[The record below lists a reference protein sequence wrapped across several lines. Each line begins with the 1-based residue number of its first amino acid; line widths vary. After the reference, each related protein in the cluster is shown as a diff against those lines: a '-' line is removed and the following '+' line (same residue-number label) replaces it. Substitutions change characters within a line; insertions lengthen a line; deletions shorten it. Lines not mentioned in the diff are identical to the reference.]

1 AFVEPGVIL
10 LILIANATVGVVTE
24 TNAEKAIEEL
34 KAYEADVA
42 TVLRESRLTIVSASD
57 LVPGD
62 IVEVAVGGKVPAD
75 LRIADIVST
84 QLRADQSI
92 LTGESGSVQKQ
103 VDQIPDPKALV
114 QDKSC
119 MLFSGTVI
127 TAGRARAVVVG
138 TGPATALG
146 RIRDSMAESVEEMT
160 PLKQKLDDF
169 GRFLSKAIA
178 VICILVWVINIRHF
192 NDPVYGSWFSGALY
206 YFKIAVALAVAAIPE
221 GLPAVV
227 TTCLALG
234 TRKMAKQN
242 AIVRSLPSVETLGCT
257 TVICSDKTG
266 TLTTNQMAASRV
278 AVLKS
283 ELLGIQ
289 EYQVTGNTYAPEG
302 TVSELDGKLV
312 PHPADSPGLLN
323 VAMTCALCNDS
334 SLYYSAEKG
343 AYQRVGEAT
352 EVALRVLAEK
362 IGLPG
367 YAQMPQAVD
376 SLSKQ
381 DRASFCNNYWQDV
394 YSKVTTLEFDRNRKM
409 MSALCTNKGRAV
421 LFAKGAP
428 ESVLARCTQ
437 VLTGDGALLP
447 LSASSRSAVQET
459 FTSYGAKMAL
469 RCLGLA
475 IRTRPAD
482 TQQASIE
489 DEQEMVWVGLVGLQD
504 PPRAQVLPAL
514 EVCQQAAIRVVMV
527 TGDNQATAESI
538 AKQIGLLDLQHNGSD
553 SGKSLTGAQ
562 FNAMS
567 SEQQADAAH
576 DLCVFARVEPSHKT
590 QLVELL
596 KSQGHV
602 VAMTGD
608 GVNDA
613 PALKRADIGIAM
625 GSGTAVAKSAA
636 DMVLADDN
644 FASIVAAVAE
654 GRAIYNNTKQF
665 IRYMVSS
672 NIGEVIAIFT
682 AALLG
687 LPEVLTPV
695 QLLWVNLVTD
705 GLPATALGFNPQ
717 DHQSMQSRPRNIREG
732 IVTRWLLVRY
742 LIIGTYVGLAT
753 VGGSVWWFTSYQG
766 GPKLTWSQLTSFQ
779 NCSTAGRGTGPPCE
793 LAYDKSPTTMAMTVL
808 VVVEM
813 FNALNALSQD
823 ASLLQLKPWANLWLL
838 AAILVSM
845 FLHILILYIP
855 AFATMFGVQAL
866 GWVEWKAVIWLS
878 APVVLLDEVLKWVS
892 RNVLESRRQP
902 SARSAARQAGRL
914 LQQNLGKLAAGSGS
928 AGPRRKFEKI
938 DGKASDDDIEL
949 GKQRP

>member
-1 AFVEPGVIL
+1 MADATLTAHFLTADEVVGELGSNLSTGLTEEQVLQARALYGENALAPEAGTPFWKLVLKQFDDLLVKILIGAAAVDLLIAVANGEFGLSAFVEPGVIL
-10 LILIANATVGVVTE
+10 LILVANATVGVVTE

-34 KAYEADVA
+34 KAYEADVG
-42 TVLRESRLTIVSASD
+42 TVLRSSRLTVIPASE

-75 LRIADIVST
+75 LRIAEIVST

-103 VDQIPDPKALV
+103 TGQVLDKKALV

-192 NDPVYGSWFSGALY
+192 RDPVYGGWFQGALY

-266 TLTTNQMAASRV
+266 TLTTNQMSVSRV
-278 AVLKS
+278 AILKS
-283 ELLGIQ
+283 ELLGIA

-302 TVSELDGKLV
+302 TLSEVGGGLVSL
-312 PHPADSPGLLN
+312 PADSPGLLN

-334 SLYYSAEKG
+334 SLYYAADKG
-343 AYQRVGEAT
+343 VYQQVGEAT

-367 YAQMPQAVD
+367 YAQMPNAVEG
-376 SLSKQ
+376 LSKQ
-381 DRASFCNNYWQDV
+381 ERASFCNDYWQHT
-394 YSKVTTLEFDRNRKM
+394 YSRVTTLEFDRNRKM
-409 MSALCTNKGRAV
+409 MSTLCTNKARAV
-421 LFAKGAP
+421 LFVKGAP
-428 ESVLARCTQ
+428 ESVLGRCNQ
-437 VLTGDGALLP
+437 VLASDGAV
-447 LSASSRSAVQET
+447 LSLSSSIQSAVQET
-459 FTSYGAKMAL
+459 FASYGGQLAL

-475 IRTRPAD
+475 VQTLPSA
-482 TQQASIE
+482 TQQVSID
-489 DEQEMVWVGLVGLQD
+489 DEKDLVWVGLVGLQD
-504 PPRAQVLPAL
+504 PPRAQVMPAL
-514 EVCQQAAIRVVMV
+514 EVCHQAAIRVVMV

-538 AKQIGLLDLQHNGSD
+538 AKQIGLLDPQQDDPSAA
-553 SGKSLTGAQ
+553 KSLTGAQ

-567 SEQQADAAH
+567 PEQQAEAAH

-682 AALLG
+682 AALLW
-687 LPEVLTPV
+687 T
-695 QLLWVNLVTD
+695 TR
-705 GLPATALGFNPQ
+705 AL
-717 DHQSMQSRPRNIREG
+717 HSRPSNIREG
-732 IVTRWLLVRY
+732 IVTRRAPDPLPHHRGIRGPGLCGEGPSG
-742 LIIGTYVGLAT
+742 GT
-753 VGGSVWWFTSYQG
+753 
-766 GPKLTWSQLTSFQ
+766 PPIRWS
-779 NCSTAGRGTGPPCE
+779 
-793 LAYDKSPTTMAMTVL
+793 
-808 VVVEM
+808 
-813 FNALNALSQD
+813 
-823 ASLLQLKPWANLWLL
+823 
-838 AAILVSM
+838 
-845 FLHILILYIP
+845 
-855 AFATMFGVQAL
+855 
-866 GWVEWKAVIWLS
+866 EWKAVLWLS
-878 APVVLLDEVLKWVS
+878 APVVLLDEILKWVS
-892 RNVLESRRQP
+892 RNVLDNSRQP
-902 SARSAARQAGRL
+902 NARSAARQAGRL
-914 LQQNLGKLAAGSGS
+914 LQQNLDKLGSGRS
-928 AGPRRKFEKI
+928 GGSGPRRKYSAPQTAFH
-938 DGKASDDDIEL
+938 A
-949 GKQRP
+949 RPFPPVPALIIPTPLSSPLP